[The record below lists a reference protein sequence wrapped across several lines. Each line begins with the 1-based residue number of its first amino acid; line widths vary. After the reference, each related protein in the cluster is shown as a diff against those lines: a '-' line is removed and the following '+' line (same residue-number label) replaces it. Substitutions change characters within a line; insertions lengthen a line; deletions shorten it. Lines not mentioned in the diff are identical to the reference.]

1 MKNLILMAVLAYG
14 GYEAWQRFG
23 AEPPSAYPQALTEPL
38 FDSPYVA
45 VYGRDSCGLTQNLL
59 KKLKASNI
67 EHHYYRIDEKPIAD
81 RLHATMIDQNMDVRG
96 YDLPV
101 VDVSG
106 DLSVRPSLKD
116 IKIKL

>member
-1 MKNLILMAVLAYG
+1 
-14 GYEAWQRFG
+14 
-23 AEPPSAYPQALTEPL
+23 
-38 FDSPYVA
+38 
-45 VYGRDSCGLTQNLL
+45 
-59 KKLKASNI
+59 
-67 EHHYYRIDEKPIAD
+67 
-81 RLHATMIDQNMDVRG
+81 MIDQNMDVRG